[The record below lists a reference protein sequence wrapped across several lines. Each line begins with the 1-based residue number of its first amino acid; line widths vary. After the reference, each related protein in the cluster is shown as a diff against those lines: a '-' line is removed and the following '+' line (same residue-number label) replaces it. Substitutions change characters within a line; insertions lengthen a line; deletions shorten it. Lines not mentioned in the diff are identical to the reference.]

1 MADVLLVPVP
11 VPTANGT
18 TVTDGVLPP
27 SGTPLAVKTQKFASR
42 IDEYCHALDGV
53 RPIHS
58 VLIANNG
65 IAAVKFIRSIRSW
78 AIETFGVER
87 AVLMVAMATPE
98 DMRVNAE
105 HIRMADRFVEVPGG
119 TNNNN
124 YANVQL
130 IVEVAERTGVDAVW
144 PGWGHASEIPD
155 LPEALMER
163 GIIFLGPP
171 AEPMAALGDKI
182 GSSLIAQA
190 ANVPTLTWSGS
201 NVHLP
206 LDNAKDP
213 IPSDIYEQAC
223 VHTTEEAVASC
234 AQIGYPAM
242 IKASWG
248 GGGKGIRKV
257 HNEEEV
263 QALFKQVQGEVPGSP
278 IFIMKLASQSNHLE
292 VQLVCDE
299 YGNVAALHS
308 RDCSVQ
314 RRHQKIIEEGPITV
328 APLETIHQLERGA
341 CRLAKSVGYVGCA
354 TVEYLYSTEKKEFYF
369 LELNPRLQVEHPVTE
384 WIAGVN
390 LPATQLAVG
399 MGIPL
404 WRLPELRRLYGQ
416 PAGGGTNTW
425 QVAARE
431 AVPFDFDTVP
441 QVPPRGHVVA
451 VRVTSEDPDDGFK
464 PTSGRVQEL
473 SFRSKPDVWAYF
485 SIKSGGGIHE
495 FSDSQFG
502 HLFAFGE
509 TRQAAIA
516 NQILTLNELHI
527 RGEIRTNVDYTVD
540 LLKAEEFAGNRI
552 HTGWLDSRIAM
563 KVVAER
569 PPWHISVLG
578 GALREAE
585 MMTAA
590 RVSEYVGYLQKGQ
603 IPPKH
608 ISLVNFD
615 VSLNIEG
622 VKYTVSLIK
631 RARAS
636 YLLKVNDSEVA
647 AEVHTLRD
655 GGLLIQL
662 DGSSH
667 VLYSEEEAMG
677 TRLLI
682 DGRTCLLQ
690 NDHDPS
696 QLVAETPCKLM
707 RYLVPDGGHVRS
719 DEAYA
724 EVEVMK
730 MCMPLLAPAAGTL
743 RFRMAEGAAM
753 AAGDLIARLDLDD
766 PSAVRKA
773 APFDGSLP
781 PLGPP
786 AALGGKVHQRCARAI
801 AAARHILAGYSH
813 TIEQVVHELLETL
826 RDPMLPWL
834 QWADV
839 NAVLAT
845 RLPKDLRSRLEAVTS
860 ALPLGSPFPA
870 DEVLLILES
879 SLEELPER
887 ESSAQARVLAP
898 MVELVASYTGGLEG
912 HARGVVKELFEEY
925 AAVEEL
931 FSQKAQADAIEVLR
945 QQHKKD
951 LSRVVDIV
959 LSHQGVKQKNALVI
973 RLLDLIVVPF
983 PQPFREV
990 LLRFS
995 ALQHSDHAEVALK
1008 AGHLQE
1014 ETNLTELRNSIV
1026 RSLSDP
1032 DLSALA
1038 GEAEL
1043 SAHGGSGSLSQ
1054 RFSPRSGSAAT
1065 LEERMELL
1073 VDAPQA
1079 IEDALA
1085 TLFDHGDGNLQA
1097 RALETYIMRLY
1108 QPYLVKG
1115 SVAVAPHK
1123 DSSLKATWR
1132 FWEENPAP
1140 TPAGLSSQAPGDAN
1154 RGVQRWGAM
1163 VVATSLAQA
1172 QDALRSAIS
1181 DVRATAPNAQS
1192 DPPAGTNRP
1201 LARKKTFVGTP
1212 SGLGNVLH
1220 VALVTAEDALPGQSL
1235 GGAADGKGDEAAA
1248 RDRVKQLQEELLHP
1262 GIGHLLHATGVEVV
1276 SCLVHRDDG
1285 KMPARHCFH
1294 WSPSEL
1300 AYLEQPL
1307 LRHVEPPLADL
1318 LELVKLKSF
1327 PSMRYARSR
1336 DRQWHMYSTIER
1348 PATRR
1353 LFLRALVRQP
1363 QPSSETNL
1371 FSLAP
1376 HLDSPPPSGKL
1387 SDGQVDGFG
1396 DGSLS
1401 TPSAWGS
1408 SGGLESPRTPPMTP
1422 QVAVNLT
1429 IEGLLWAMMGA
1440 LEELDLAAHD
1450 ASGRADHVHMFLAV
1464 LGALHLPQADF
1475 SEAAAGGAPV
1485 GGDVEAAT
1493 RRSVEAVS
1501 RALETVALAINTRLG
1516 ARMHRLA
1523 VSIWEVRIRVK
1534 EAGRAS
1540 GAWRAIVA
1548 NPSGHACS
1556 IEVYREVE
1564 DPVHGV
1570 PAYFSPFDPPKGGL
1584 HGKPLSA
1591 PYPALHSV
1599 ERRRLA
1605 ARRNNTTYCYDF
1617 LMVFEEALKE
1627 AWAAAT
1633 AADPALR
1640 APEGPVLEAKELV
1653 LASEAPEGSSSV
1665 WDAPLVECRRPMGSN
1680 TVGMVAWSLHMV
1692 TPECPSGRTVLVVVN
1707 DVTHGAGS
1715 FGVREDA
1722 VFKAVTDRAAA
1733 ERLPLVYLAANSGAR
1748 IGVAEEVRAA
1758 FRVGWADDASPAR
1771 GFQYLYISDGDY
1783 ARLKESVVAVEAEG
1797 PGGERRWRVTD
1808 IIGADDG
1815 LGVENLSGSGAIA
1828 GAFSRA
1834 YRETFT
1840 LTFVTGRTVG
1850 IGAYLA
1856 RLGIRCIQREDQPII
1871 LTGYSALNKLLGRE
1885 VYSSHMQLGGPKIM
1899 AVNGVSHATVL
1910 NDYEG
1915 VAAILR
1921 WLSYVPPVIGGP
1933 LPCVR
1938 PLDPPER
1945 EVEYEP
1951 EQACDPRAAI
1961 AGVMATAGE
1970 TDGGGG
1976 ERWLG
1981 GMFDRGSFTE
1991 CLQGWAQTV
2000 VIGRARLGGIP
2011 VGVVAV
2017 EVQTVMMTIPADPGS
2032 PDSHERVVAQ
2042 AGQVWFPDSAA
2053 KTARAMADFDR
2064 EGLPLFV
2071 LANWRGFSGGQRDLY
2086 EGVLQAGSLIVDQLR
2101 VYGQP
2106 VFVYIPRGG
2115 ELRGGAWVVVDSQIN
2130 ADKVEMFADDTA
2142 RGGVLEPEGMIEIKF
2157 RTRELLEC
2165 MHRLDGELAA
2175 LDRQVKDA
2183 AGGPPDAASAARL
2196 HALQHQIKAREKL
2209 LLPVYKQVATKF
2221 AELHD
2226 TPRRMQAKG
2235 VIQAIVPWRAS
2246 RAFFHRRLVRRLAE
2260 EDLMKQVQEAGGGD
2274 AAVTRAEARRLLQEW
2289 FAGCQAAGGGGGGG
2303 QAPGGWEQDEAFIA
2317 WAQDRDPIE
2326 ARLESMRAERVA
2338 AQLADL
2344 GLMEGGAKGLRQGL
2358 ATLLASVGDSER
2370 AALAKQL
2377 REVIDSSL

>member
-1 MADVLLVPVP
+1 M
-11 VPTANGT
+11 TN
-18 TVTDGVLPP
+18 GVLP
-27 SGTPLAVKTQKFASR
+27 SAGAPLAGKPHKASSR
-42 IDEYCHALDGV
+42 IDEYCYALDGV

-65 IAAVKFIRSIRSW
+65 IAAVKFIRSIRAW

-130 IVEVAERTGVDAVW
+130 ITEVAERTGVDAVW
-144 PGWGHASEIPD
+144 PGWGHASENPE
-155 LPEALMER
+155 LPESLKAR
-163 GIIFLGPP
+163 GIVFLGPP

-182 GSSLIAQA
+182 GSSLIAQS
-190 ANVPTLTWSGS
+190 ANVPTLAWSGS
-201 NVHLP
+201 DVHLP
-206 LDNAKDP
+206 PTNLQDP

-328 APLETIHQLERGA
+328 APLETIRLLERGA

-404 WRLPELRRLYGQ
+404 WRLPELRRLFGQ

-431 AVPFDFDTVP
+431 AVPFDFDTVA

-540 LLKAEEFAGNRI
+540 LLKADEFAGNRI

-578 GALREAE
+578 GALREADT
-585 MMTAA
+585 MTAA
-590 RVSEYVGYLQKGQ
+590 RVSDYVGYLQKGQ

-608 ISLVNFD
+608 ISLVNFE
-615 VSLNIEG
+615 VTLNIEG
-622 VKYTVSLIK
+622 VKYQVSLTK
-631 RARAS
+631 RARTS
-636 YLLKVNDSEVA
+636 YMLHLNDSAVA

-662 DGSSH
+662 DGNSH

-707 RYLVPDGGHVRS
+707 RYLIPDGGHVRS

-743 RFRMAEGAAM
+743 RFKMAEGAAM

-773 APFDGSLP
+773 QPFTGSLP

-786 AALGGKVHQRCARAI
+786 TALGGKVHQRCARAI
-801 AAARHILAGYSH
+801 ASARHVLTGYDH
-813 TIEQVVHELLETL
+813 KVEAVVGELLDAL

-839 NAVLAT
+839 CAVLAT
-845 RLPKDLRSRLEAVTS
+845 RLPKELRAKLDAATS
-860 ALPLGSPFPA
+860 AAAGAAFPA
-870 DEVLLILES
+870 DQVMVQLEAF
-879 SLEELPER
+879 LQELPDRER
-887 ESSAQARVLAP
+887 SAQERVLAP
-898 MVELVASYTGGLEG
+898 MMELVASYMGGLEG

-925 AAVEEL
+925 LAVEEL
-931 FSQKAQADAIEVLR
+931 FSQKAQADAIEILR
-945 QQHKKD
+945 QLHKKD

-959 LSHQGVKQKNALVI
+959 LSHQGVKHKNALVT
-973 RLLDLIVVPF
+973 RLLDLMVVPY

-1014 ETNLTELRNSIV
+1014 ETNLKELRNSIV

-1043 SAHGGSGSLSQ
+1043 SAHGSGSLSQ

-1079 IEDALA
+1079 IEDALL
-1085 TLFDHGDGNLQA
+1085 TLFDHSDGNLQA

-1115 SVAVAPHK
+1115 SVTVSPYK
-1123 DSSLKATWR
+1123 SSSLKATWQ

-1140 TPAGLSSQAPGDAN
+1140 TPSGLSALAPGDAN

-1163 VVATSLAQA
+1163 VVATSISQA
-1172 QDALRSAIS
+1172 QDALKSAVG
-1181 DVRATAPNAQS
+1181 DVRGIAPNPKQ
-1192 DPPAGTNRP
+1192 DLLEGGNRP
-1201 LARKKTFVGTP
+1201 LTRKRTFVGTP

-1220 VALVTAEDALPGQSL
+1220 VALVTPEDPLADQVAA
-1235 GGAADGKGDEAAA
+1235 GGADTKGDEAAA
-1248 RDRVKQLQEELLHP
+1248 KDRVKLLQEELLHP
-1262 GIGHLLHATGVEVV
+1262 DIGHLLHATGVEVV
-1276 SCLVHRDDG
+1276 SCLVHRDEG

-1294 WSPSEL
+1294 WSPSEV

-1318 LELVKLKSF
+1318 LELVKLKAF

-1387 SDGQVDGFG
+1387 ADGQADAFG
-1396 DGSLS
+1396 DAQHL
-1401 TPSAWGS
+1401 SAWA
-1408 SGGLESPRTPPMTP
+1408 SGGLESPGTPPATP
-1422 QVAVNLT
+1422 PVAVNLT

-1450 ASGRADHVHMFLAV
+1450 ASGRADHVHMFLSV
-1464 LGALHLPQADF
+1464 LGALHLSQADIP
-1475 SEAAAGGAPV
+1475 EQPG
-1485 GGDVEAAT
+1485 GGDGGEGAMRASVVE
-1493 RRSVEAVS
+1493 VS
-1501 RALETVALAINTRLG
+1501 RALESVALAINARLG

-1523 VSIWEVRIRVK
+1523 VSIWEVRLRVK

-1564 DPVHGV
+1564 DPVQGV

-1584 HGKPLSA
+1584 HGKPLAA

-1599 ERRRLA
+1599 ERRRLG

-1617 LMVFEEALKE
+1617 LMVFEEVLKE
-1627 AWAAAT
+1627 AWATAA
-1633 AADPALR
+1633 AADPLLH

-1653 LASEAPEGSSSV
+1653 LASEADAAGGA
-1665 WDAPLVECRRPMGSN
+1665 WDTPLVEARRPMGSN
-1680 TVGMVAWSLHMV
+1680 TVGMVAWSLRML
-1692 TPECPSGRTVLVVVN
+1692 TPECPGGREVLVVVN

-1722 VFKAVTDRAAA
+1722 VFMAVTDRAAA
-1733 ERLPLVYLAANSGAR
+1733 GRLPLVYLAANSGAR

-1758 FRVGWADDASPAR
+1758 FRVGWADDGSPEA
-1771 GFQYLYISDGDY
+1771 GFQYLYIADAEY
-1783 ARLKESVVAVEAEG
+1783 ERLKDSVVAAPVEG
-1797 PGGERRWRVTD
+1797 PGGERRWRISD
-1808 IIGADDG
+1808 IVGAEDG

-1921 WLSYVPPVIGGP
+1921 WLAYVPPVIGGP

-1945 EVEYEP
+1945 EVQYEP
-1951 EQACDPRAAI
+1951 ELSCDPRAAI
-1961 AGVMATAGE
+1961 AGTAGPGGAGG
-1970 TDGGGG
+1970 DG
-1976 ERWLG
+1976 WLG
-1981 GMFDRGSFTE
+1981 GIFDRGSFTE
-1991 CLQGWAQTV
+1991 CMPGWAQTV
-2000 VIGRARLGGIP
+2000 VVGRARLGGVP

-2017 EVQTVMMTIPADPGS
+2017 EVQTVMMNIPADPGS
-2032 PDSHERVVAQ
+2032 PDSHERTVAQ

-2071 LANWRGFSGGQRDLY
+2071 LANWRGFSGGQRDLF
-2086 EGVLQAGSLIVDQLR
+2086 EGVLQAGSLIVDNLR
-2101 VYGQP
+2101 AYARP
-2106 VFVYIPRGG
+2106 VFVYIPRAG

-2130 ADKVEMFADDTA
+2130 ADMVEMFADESA

-2157 RTRELLEC
+2157 RQRELLEC
-2165 MHRLDGELAA
+2165 MHRLDGELAG
-2175 LDRQVKDA
+2175 LDRQLKAA
-2183 AGGPPDAASAARL
+2183 AGEPADAASAQQL
-2196 HALQHQIKAREKL
+2196 HGLQQQIKARQRA
-2209 LLPVYKQVATKF
+2209 LLPVYKQIAIKF

-2235 VIQAIVPWRAS
+2235 VIRAIVPWRQS
-2246 RAFFHRRLVRRLAE
+2246 RAFFHKRLVRRLAE
-2260 EDLMKQVQEAGGGD
+2260 EDLVKQVREAAGGD
-2274 AAVTRAEARRLLQEW
+2274 AALPRAEARGLLKGW
-2289 FAGCQAAGGGGGGG
+2289 FAERGGQAAGS
-2303 QAPGGWEQDEAFIA
+2303 WEEDAAFIA
-2317 WAQDRDPIE
+2317 WAEDRDAIE
-2326 ARLESMRAERVA
+2326 VRLESVRAKRIAEQVTE
-2338 AQLADL
+2338 L
-2344 GLMEGGAKGLRQGL
+2344 GLMEGGAQGL
-2358 ATLLASVGDSER
+2358 QQGIAALLSSVDDSKR
-2370 AALAKQL
+2370 AALMKQL
-2377 REVIDSSL
+2377 KEAIDSSS